1 MAAVAVAAGD
11 AAAAELGAALLGNV
25 TALLALTL
33 TLPTAT

>member
-11 AAAAELGAALLGNV
+11 AAAAELGVALLGKV
-25 TALLALTL
+25 TTLLALTL